1 MVPIAAF
8 APMASMAACLS
19 DLLLI
24 TATECPFCT
33 NVCVNGLLMC
43 PNEPVTMI
51 FIFLFFVEPKFRNN
65 QGTGVAEST
74 DVVAKHTFNIK
85 SQV

>member
-24 TATECPFCT
+24 TVTECPFCT

-51 FIFLFFVEPKFRNN
+51 FLFFVETKFRNN

-74 DVVAKHTFNIK
+74 DVVTKHTFNIK
-85 SQV
+85 IQV